1 MVAEVIQVVERRRR
15 WSTEFKMKVLTEAL
29 QPGASM
35 AAVADRHG
43 ISRGLLYTWLR
54 LARGGRIPGITVDAA
69 TASSVFAPVRVIS
82 EPVIC
87 SVPDIAAR
95 QGSPARR
102 RTSVVEITLTNGRI
116 VKVDEGIEA
125 ETLARIVAALDSTS
139 S

>member
-15 WSTEFKMKVLTEAL
+15 WSTEYKLKVLTEAL

-43 ISRGLLYTWLR
+43 LSRGLLYTWLR
-54 LARGGRIPGITVDAA
+54 LARSGRVPDLTIDTPAV
-69 TASSVFAPVRVIS
+69 SSVFAPVRITP
-82 EPVIC
+82 EPAIR
-87 SVPDIAAR
+87 SVPDITAR
-95 QGSPARR
+95 RGSTARR
-102 RTSVVEITLTNGRI
+102 RASIIEITLANGRV

-125 ETLARIVAALDSTS
+125 ETLARIVTVLDSAS